1 MTLRSERWGVAQE
14 KDVPKQSSSDERGG
28 IFTVLTVDDD
38 DRPGSSEGGAE
49 RSYPDMENGAK
60 TRGGNLSPA
69 ARCASTRQGWLL
81 ARDEEPVCPVN
92 RS

>member
-1 MTLRSERWGVAQE
+1 MLRRQQWGIGESE
-14 KDVPKQSSSDERGG
+14 DIPKQSSSGVRVGS
-28 IFTVLTVDDD
+28 FAVLAVNDDG
-38 DRPGSSEGGAE
+38 RRGSSEGGAE